1 MIPHDVPNLGWFGTP
16 SPVSQTIDRGSTMY
30 SSFQDHKTETTRRH
44 FPRKGTFADL
54 LVRHVREHGGYAP
67 SIYAA
72 AGIDRRTYSSI
83 VSHPFRPVAK
93 RTAIQFALALRL
105 GRGDADRL
113 LLAAG
118 YALSPAIP
126 EDVVVSAFIA
136 SGVYDMFK
144 INDRLLALGMKVMN

>member
-1 MIPHDVPNLGWFGTP
+1 MTII
-16 SPVSQTIDRGSTMY
+16 SSQEKPINISRS
-30 SSFQDHKTETTRRH
+30 
-44 FPRKGTFADL
+44 GTFADL
-54 LVRHVREHGGYAP
+54 LVRYIRERNGGDAP
-67 SIYAA
+67 AVYSAA
-72 AGIDRRTYSSI
+72 RIDRRTYSAI
-83 VSHPFRPVAK
+83 VSNPFRAVSK

-136 SGVYDMFK
+136 SGEYDMFK
-144 INDRLLALGMKVMN
+144 INERLSALGMKVMS

>member
-1 MIPHDVPNLGWFGTP
+1 M
-16 SPVSQTIDRGSTMY
+16 TIISYQEKPINISRS
-30 SSFQDHKTETTRRH
+30 
-44 FPRKGTFADL
+44 GTFADL
-54 LVRHVREHGGYAP
+54 LVRYIRERNGGDAP
-67 SIYAA
+67 AVYSAA
-72 AGIDRRTYSSI
+72 RIDRRTYSAI
-83 VSHPFRPVAK
+83 VSNPFRAVSK

-136 SGVYDMFK
+136 SGEYDMFK
-144 INDRLLALGMKVMN
+144 INERLSALGMKVMS

>member
-1 MIPHDVPNLGWFGTP
+1 MTII
-16 SPVSQTIDRGSTMY
+16 SQQEKPINISRS
-30 SSFQDHKTETTRRH
+30 
-44 FPRKGTFADL
+44 GTFADL
-54 LVRHVREHGGYAP
+54 LVRYIRERNGGDAP
-67 SIYAA
+67 AVYSAA
-72 AGIDRRTYSSI
+72 RIDRRTYSAI
-83 VSHPFRPVAK
+83 VSNPFRAVSK

-136 SGVYDMFK
+136 RGEYDMFK
-144 INDRLLALGMKVMN
+144 INDRLSVLGMKVMS